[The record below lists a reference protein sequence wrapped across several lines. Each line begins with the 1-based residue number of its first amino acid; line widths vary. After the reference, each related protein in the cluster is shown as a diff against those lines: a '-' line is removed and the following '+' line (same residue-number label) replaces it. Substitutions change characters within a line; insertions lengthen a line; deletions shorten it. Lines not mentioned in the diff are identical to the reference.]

1 MSQQRRWR
9 LSRRGFLIGA
19 GLAGAGLALGVAAGL
34 PPLRLRLAQRLE
46 QGGGFGGL
54 EAPPTAWFEITPDNL
69 VRIFIPKIEMGQGV
83 HTALAQI
90 AAEELEA
97 DWEQVRVHQATTAQG
112 PYDTGGT
119 SGSTSVASLY
129 TPLRQAAATMREMLR
144 AEAARQLGAPL
155 AELAVTLGAVQ
166 RQPGGQRLT
175 FGQIVAGAGAWQVPK
190 EAALL
195 KARADFHTIGRPVP
209 RVDFPAKLTG
219 QAVYGYDARLPGMLY
234 GAVARPPTVEARL
247 RRAGPGQA
255 ARQPGVAT
263 VVAEDGFAGVAAE
276 SRAQAYAALTELDL
290 EWEPGR
296 SWQQPEIEEL
306 ITVGRGTGVTIQSQG
321 DAPGQLAQ
329 PTLVAEYRSP
339 MAAHAHLEAQ
349 AALVSVEP
357 ERVRVWASTQ
367 FPDMVRKEV
376 ARVTGRPVE
385 QVEVTPTYLGGGFGR
400 KSGLEPAAEAA
411 RLSLA
416 AGRPVHV
423 GWTRTEDMRNGYVRP
438 PTHHVLRARLEDGRI
453 QAIEHAQASGE
464 VAFGFLPGFI
474 EAVMGADFG
483 AWRGAMLP
491 YTAPHVH
498 TVAWRNDLPLRTG
511 WWRGL
516 GLLANTFATESF
528 IDELAHKAGKD
539 PVDFRVAMLDKTP
552 RLKAAVQLV
561 AQKSNWG
568 EKLPA
573 RTARGISAQVAFGSF
588 ISTVVEVEVDNAGE
602 VKLRRITSAVD
613 TGIPVNP
620 DTIVAQLQ
628 GGLVFG
634 LSAALF
640 NEITIKNGR
649 VEQSNFHDYRM
660 LRINE
665 VPNIDVHLITNEEH
679 PGGIGETGATAGPP
693 ALCNALF
700 AATGIRLRKLPID
713 RDLLAGKKPA

>member
-19 GLAGAGLALGVAAGL
+19 GLAGAGLALGVAVGL
-34 PPLRLRLAQRLE
+34 PPLRLRIAQRLE

-54 EAPPTAWFEITPDNL
+54 EAPPTAWFEIRPDNL

-97 DWEQVRVHQATTAQG
+97 DWDQVRVHQATTAQG

-129 TPLRQAAATMREMLR
+129 TPLRRAAATMREMLR

-155 AELAVTLGAVQ
+155 AELTVALGAVR

-175 FGQIVAGAGAWQVPK
+175 FGQIVAGAGAWQVPTE
-190 EAALL
+190 EAPL

-296 SWQQPEIEEL
+296 SWQQSEIEEL

-329 PTLVAEYRSP
+329 PTLAAEYRSP

-411 RLSLA
+411 RLSRA

-464 VAFGFLPGFI
+464 VAFGFLPGFV

-491 YTAPHVH
+491 YAAPHVH

-516 GLLANTFATESF
+516 GLLANTFAVESF
-528 IDELAHKAGKD
+528 IDELAHAAGAD
-539 PVDFRVAMLDKTP
+539 PLQFRLNHLPDDQRGQ
-552 RLKAAVQLV
+552 RLRAVLVKAAEQ
-561 AQKSNWG
+561 AGWG
-568 EKLPA
+568 TPA
-573 RTARGISAQVAFGSF
+573 PAGRARGVACCADAGTVVAQVAEVSVEGGRIRVHRVTAAVDPGLVINPDGASAQTQGA
-588 ISTVVEVEVDNAGE
+588 IMMGLSSTLLEELTVRDGAIEAANFDRYPLLTMSEAPEIEVALLESGETPHGMGEPPIGPVAAAVANAVFALTGQR
-602 VKLRRITSAVD
+602 LRRL
-613 TGIPVNP
+613 P
-620 DTIVAQLQ
+620 
-628 GGLVFG
+628 
-634 LSAALF
+634 
-640 NEITIKNGR
+640 
-649 VEQSNFHDYRM
+649 
-660 LRINE
+660 LR
-665 VPNIDVHLITNEEH
+665 LGT
-679 PGGIGETGATAGPP
+679 
-693 ALCNALF
+693 
-700 AATGIRLRKLPID
+700 
-713 RDLLAGKKPA
+713 